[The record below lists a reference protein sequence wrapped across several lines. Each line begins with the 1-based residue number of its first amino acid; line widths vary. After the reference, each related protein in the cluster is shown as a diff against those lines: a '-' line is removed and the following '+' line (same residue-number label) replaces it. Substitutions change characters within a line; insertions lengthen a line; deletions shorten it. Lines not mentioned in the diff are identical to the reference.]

1 MENNNIKNYQA
12 KSSAQSKDKSSKS
25 SPVKNNTTACSF
37 LLKPLSFFI
46 LLSLP
51 GFVFSAETFNPEMLK
66 AIGDAG
72 DLQNVNLDYF
82 AEKGGQMP
90 GTYKVD
96 IYLNNQQ
103 VDSRSVEFVSLPDA
117 PGKLYGVITPAEL
130 AEYGVKLDTFPDL
143 KAAAPEAKLTKPLKA
158 YVPDATENLD
168 LSRQRYDITVPQIGV
183 NLRPRNSVDPK
194 RWDDGIAALMLNYS
208 YSGSTTDR
216 DGSGQSK
223 SNFVNLRS
231 GANLG
236 AWRVRNYST
245 YSAQHTDG
253 SHGSSDTDTSSYK
266 SINTYL
272 QHDVRFLQGGQL
284 TLGEYS
290 TPSDVFDS
298 IQFTGAQL
306 ASDDQMLPDSM
317 SQFAPTVRGIA
328 KSNAQVSIKQNGYVI
343 YQTNVSPG
351 PFAITDL
358 YPSGNGGDMEVTVTE
373 TDGSI
378 TKFTVATSSVPILQR
393 ENRYKYNLA
402 LGKYRSG
409 NDDTQT
415 PNFIQLSN
423 IYGLTARTTVYGGVQ
438 YAENYRAA
446 SVGVGYDLGAIGAVS
461 IDGTQATSQFD
472 DNKLGTKT
480 GQSYRAMYAKN
491 FEATDTNLQIAGY
504 RYSTEGYYAF
514 SDVQDYKKD
523 SGNDF
528 DNYNRSHNQR
538 SKLQLSINQT
548 LGAYGSIYISGSQQD
563 YWGGDGKEKL
573 LQLGYN
579 TSIYGITYGLNYNY
593 SKNPG
598 MTEADQILAFNM
610 SIPLDKFMGPSGAW
624 ATYNMSSKR
633 HGSTI
638 QQAGVSGTLL
648 KDKNLSYSAQQGY
661 ESQGKGASGNA
672 SMDYKGGFGEST
684 LGYSYDQDT
693 RQWSYGMQGGVLIH
707 QNGITLSQPLGDT
720 IALVKAPGASGVDV
734 QNNTGVHTDWR
745 GYAVVPYAQP
755 YRKNNVNLD
764 TRSFGDN
771 VDIDM
776 NSQTVIPTRGAVV
789 RADFKTRVGQ
799 RALVQLLFKGK
810 PVPFGAT
817 ASLMDD
823 DSTVTGIVSDNGEV
837 YLTGLPESGKIMAKW
852 GNGSDEQCQGSF
864 SLVSS
869 NASDPA
875 ALIKQITAQCQ

>member
-1 MENNNIKNYQA
+1 MENNNIKNRQDKDNTRIKGDKR
-12 KSSAQSKDKSSKS
+12 KSSAF
-25 SPVKNNTTACSF
+25 NGNAAARSF

-51 GFVFSAETFNPEMLK
+51 GLAFSAETFNAEMLK
-66 AIGDAG
+66 AVGDGG
-72 DLQNVNLDYF
+72 DMENVNLDYF

-90 GTYKVD
+90 GTYQVD

-103 VDSRSVEFVSLPDA
+103 VDSRNVEFVSLPDA
-117 PGKLYGVITPAEL
+117 PGKLYGAITPAEM
-130 AEYGVKLDTFPDL
+130 AEYGVKLDVFPDL
-143 KAAAPEAKLTKPLKA
+143 KAVAPDARLTKPLSA
-158 YVPDATENLD
+158 YVPQATENLD
-168 LSRQRYDITVPQIGV
+168 LNRKRYDITVPQIGV
-183 NLRPRNSVDPK
+183 NMRPRNSVDPK
-194 RWDDGIAALMLNYS
+194 RWDNGIAAFMLNYS
-208 YSGSTTDR
+208 YSGSTTQR
-216 DGSGQSK
+216 DDSGQSK

-236 AWRVRNYST
+236 AWRLRNYST
-245 YSAQHTDG
+245 YSNQQSEG
-253 SHGSSDTDTSSYK
+253 SHGGDDTNTSK
-266 SINTYL
+266 FESINTYV
-272 QHDVRFLQGGQL
+272 QRDVRFLQGGQL

-290 TPSDVFDS
+290 TPADVFDS

-328 KSNAQVSIKQNGYVI
+328 KSNAQVTIKQNGYVI
-343 YQTNVSPG
+343 YQSNVSPG

-373 TDGSI
+373 SDGST
-378 TKFTVATSSVPILQR
+378 TKFNIATSSVPILQR
-393 ENRYKYNLA
+393 EGRFKYNLA

-409 NDDTQT
+409 NDDTET
-415 PNFIQLSN
+415 PNFIQVSN

-446 SVGVGYDLGAIGAVS
+446 NVGVGFDLGSVGAVS
-461 IDGTQATSQFD
+461 FDATQATSEFD
-472 DNKLGTKT
+472 DALGTQK

-514 SDVQDYKKD
+514 SDVQDYQKD
-523 SGNDF
+523 TDNDF

-538 SKLQLSINQT
+538 SKMQLSVNQSI
-548 LGAYGSIYISGSQQD
+548 GDYGSIYVSGSQQD

-579 TSIYGITYGLNYNY
+579 TSIYGISYGFNYNY

-598 MTEADQILAFNM
+598 MTEADQVFAFNM
-610 SIPLDKFMGPSGAW
+610 SVPLDKFMGPSGTW
-624 ATYNMSSKR
+624 ATYNMSTKR
-633 HGSTI
+633 HGSTV
-638 QQAGVSGTLL
+638 QQAGISGTLL
-648 KDKNLSYSAQQGY
+648 DDKNLSYSAQQGY
-661 ESQGKGASGNA
+661 ENQGSGASGNA
-672 SMDYKGGFGEST
+672 SMDYKGGSGEGS

-693 RQWSYGMQGGVLIH
+693 RQWSYGLQGGVLIH
-707 QNGITLSQPLGDT
+707 ENGITLSQPLGDT
-720 IALVKAPGASGVDV
+720 IALVKAPGADDVDV
-734 QNNTGVHTDWR
+734 ENNSGVHTDWR

-755 YRKNNVNLD
+755 YRKNSVTLE
-764 TRSFGDN
+764 TESFADD
-771 VDIDM
+771 VDMDM
-776 NSQTVIPTRGAVV
+776 NTQTVIPTRGAVV

-799 RALVQLLFKGK
+799 RALVQMLFMGK

-817 ASLMDD
+817 VSLLDN

-837 YLTGLPESGKIMAKW
+837 YLTGLPETGNIMAKW
-852 GNGSDEQCQGSF
+852 GNGSNEQCKGSYT
-864 SLVSS
+864 LAGS
-869 NASDPA
+869 NASDPS
-875 ALIKQITAQCQ
+875 ALIKQITAQCH

>member
-1 MENNNIKNYQA
+1 MENNNIKNRQDKDNTRIKGDKR
-12 KSSAQSKDKSSKS
+12 KSSAF
-25 SPVKNNTTACSF
+25 NGNAAARSF

-51 GFVFSAETFNPEMLK
+51 GLAFSAETFNAEMLK
-66 AIGDAG
+66 AVGDGG
-72 DLQNVNLDYF
+72 DMENVNLDYF

-90 GTYKVD
+90 GTYQVD

-103 VDSRSVEFVSLPDA
+103 VDSRNVEFVSLPDA
-117 PGKLYGVITPAEL
+117 PGKLYGAITPAEM
-130 AEYGVKLDTFPDL
+130 AEYGVKLDVFPDL
-143 KAAAPEAKLTKPLKA
+143 KAVAPDARLTKPLSA
-158 YVPDATENLD
+158 YVPQATENLD
-168 LSRQRYDITVPQIGV
+168 LNRKRYDITVPQIGV
-183 NLRPRNSVDPK
+183 NMRPRNSVDPK
-194 RWDDGIAALMLNYS
+194 RWDNGIAAFMLNYS
-208 YSGSTTDR
+208 YSGSTTQR
-216 DGSGQSK
+216 DDSGQSK

-236 AWRVRNYST
+236 AWRLRNYST
-245 YSAQHTDG
+245 YSNQQSEG
-253 SHGSSDTDTSSYK
+253 SHGGDDTNTSK
-266 SINTYL
+266 FESINTYV
-272 QHDVRFLQGGQL
+272 QRDVRFLQGGQL

-290 TPSDVFDS
+290 TPADVFDS

-328 KSNAQVSIKQNGYVI
+328 KSNAQVTIKQNGYVI
-343 YQTNVSPG
+343 YQSNVSPG

-373 TDGSI
+373 SDGST
-378 TKFTVATSSVPILQR
+378 TKFNIATSSVPILQR
-393 ENRYKYNLA
+393 EGRFKYNLA

-409 NDDTQT
+409 NDDTET
-415 PNFIQLSN
+415 PNFIQVSN

-446 SVGVGYDLGAIGAVS
+446 NVGVGFDLGSVGAVS
-461 IDGTQATSQFD
+461 FDATQATSEFD
-472 DNKLGTKT
+472 DALGTQK

-514 SDVQDYKKD
+514 SDVQDYQKD
-523 SGNDF
+523 TDNDF

-538 SKLQLSINQT
+538 SKMQLSVNQSI
-548 LGAYGSIYISGSQQD
+548 GDYGSIYVSGSQQD

-579 TSIYGITYGLNYNY
+579 TSIYGISYGFNYNY

-598 MTEADQILAFNM
+598 MTEADQVFAFNM
-610 SIPLDKFMGPSGAW
+610 SVPLDKFMGPSGTW
-624 ATYNMSSKR
+624 ATYNMSTKR
-633 HGSTI
+633 HGSTV
-638 QQAGVSGTLL
+638 QQAGISGTLL
-648 KDKNLSYSAQQGY
+648 DDKNLSYSAQQGY
-661 ESQGKGASGNA
+661 ENQGSGASGNA
-672 SMDYKGGFGEST
+672 SMDYKGGSGEGS

-693 RQWSYGMQGGVLIH
+693 RQWSYGLQGGVLIH
-707 QNGITLSQPLGDT
+707 ENGITLSQPLGDT
-720 IALVKAPGASGVDV
+720 IALVKAPGADDVDV
-734 QNNTGVHTDWR
+734 ENNSGVHTDWR

-755 YRKNNVNLD
+755 YRKNSVTLE
-764 TRSFGDN
+764 TESFADD
-771 VDIDM
+771 VDMDM
-776 NSQTVIPTRGAVV
+776 NTQTVIPTRGAVV

-799 RALVQLLFKGK
+799 RALVQMLFMGK

-817 ASLMDD
+817 VSLLDN

-837 YLTGLPESGKIMAKW
+837 YLTGLPETGNIMAKW
-852 GNGSDEQCQGSF
+852 GNGSNEQCKGAYT
-864 SLVSS
+864 LAGS
-869 NASDPA
+869 NASDPS
-875 ALIKQITAQCQ
+875 ALIKQITAQCH